1 MIIKNS
7 HQIRTYECPCGWTTS
22 HVFTRES
29 ELKITERLHAKVCSR
44 AKNSADTDWSVSQ
57 KIVKIKM

>member
-29 ELKITERLHAKVCSR
+29 ELKITERLHAKVCPKATGR
-44 AKNSADTDWSVSQ
+44 VDTNYTVEKRVI
-57 KIVKIKM
+57 KI

>member
-29 ELKITERLHAKVCSR
+29 ELKITERLHAKVCPEATGR
-44 AKNSADTDWSVSQ
+44 VDTNYTVEKRVI
-57 KIVKIKM
+57 KI